1 MKSTFKLTTL
11 LATLVLLTT
20 ACEKPENP
28 TGNGSNNSDPKERT
42 IVYAV
47 GENENRTTLRNE
59 GEWDVL
65 LDQFCKQAQEGS
77 EVVFYNMN
85 QTTYLQSKGTSKT
98 NRTITTTSRDEMK
111 QWMKDMEKQG
121 LTVRVTYND
130 STGTWHGEA
139 YATAPTTNTND
150 MIIGT
155 WRLNCMVVTQTDE
168 NDQLVN
174 SDLFAP
180 LEGST
185 MYYSFYN
192 DGSMTISIVNSIDSV
207 TDSGTWRL
215 TSDGELSSEMLPN
228 GVNWNVN
235 WISPYSMIL
244 SRSDLGTDN
253 GNYFYQLQFDAVTT
267 TKKYKKYAHL

>member
-1 MKSTFKLTTL
+1 MKK
-11 LATLVLLTT
+11 
-20 ACEKPENP
+20 
-28 TGNGSNNSDPKERT
+28 
-42 IVYAV
+42 
-47 GENENRTTLRNE
+47 
-59 GEWDVL
+59 
-65 LDQFCKQAQEGS
+65 
-77 EVVFYNMN
+77 
-85 QTTYLQSKGTSKT
+85 
-98 NRTITTTSRDEMK
+98 
-111 QWMKDMEKQG
+111 WMKDMEKQG

-130 STGTWHGEA
+130 TTGTWHGEA

-155 WRLNCMVVTQTDE
+155 WRLNCMVVTQTDA
-168 NDQLVN
+168 NNQLVN

-185 MYYSFYN
+185 MYYRFYN
-192 DGSMTISIVNSIDSV
+192 DGSMTISVVNSIDSV
-207 TDSGTWRL
+207 TDAGTWSL

-244 SRSDLGTDN
+244 SRSDLGTDD

-267 TKKYKKYAHL
+267 TKK

>member
-1 MKSTFKLTTL
+1 M
-11 LATLVLLTT
+11 LLTALALFSA
-20 ACEKPENP
+20 ACEKPETP
-28 TGNGSNNSDPKERT
+28 NGGSDNNDPKERV
-42 IVYAV
+42 IIYSV
-47 GENENRTTLRNE
+47 GESESRQTLKNDA
-59 GEWDVL
+59 EWDAML
-65 LDQFCKQAQEGS
+65 EKLCDRAQDGS

-85 QTTYLQSKGTSKT
+85 QTTYIQSKGASKT
-98 NRTITTTSRDEMK
+98 NRTINTTSRDEMK
-111 QWMKDMEKQG
+111 KWMKDMEKQG

-130 STGTWHGEA
+130 TTGTWHGEA

-155 WRLNCMVVTQTDE
+155 WRLNCMVVTQTDA
-168 NDQLVN
+168 NNQLVN

-185 MYYSFYN
+185 MYYRFYN
-192 DGSMTISIVNSIDSV
+192 DGSMTISVVNSIDSV
-207 TDSGTWRL
+207 TDAGTWSL

-244 SRSDLGTDN
+244 SRSDLGTDD

-267 TKKYKKYAHL
+267 TKK

>member
-11 LATLVLLTT
+11 LAALVLLTT

-28 TGNGSNNSDPKERT
+28 TGNGNNNSDPKERT
-42 IVYAV
+42 IVYSV
-47 GENENRTTLRNE
+47 GETENRKTLNTD
-59 GEWDVL
+59 GEWDAM
-65 LDQFCKQAQEGS
+65 LDQFCNQAQAGS

-85 QTTYLQSKGTSKT
+85 QTTYIQSKGTSKT
-98 NRTITTTSRDEMK
+98 NRTINTTSRDEMK
-111 QWMKDMEKQG
+111 KWMKDMEKQG

-130 STGTWHGEA
+130 TTGTWHGEA

-155 WRLNCMVVTQTDE
+155 WRLNCMVVTQTDA
-168 NDQLVN
+168 NNQLVN

-180 LEGST
+180 FEGST
-185 MYYSFYN
+185 MYYRFYN
-192 DGSMTISIVNSIDSV
+192 DGSMTISVVNSIDSV

-244 SRSDLGTDN
+244 SRSDLGTDD

-267 TKKYKKYAHL
+267 TKK

>member
-11 LATLVLLTT
+11 LAALVLLTT

-42 IVYAV
+42 IVYSV
-47 GENENRTTLRNE
+47 GETENRKTLNTD
-59 GEWDVL
+59 GEWDAM
-65 LDQFCKQAQEGS
+65 LDQFCNQAQAGS

-85 QTTYLQSKGTSKT
+85 QTTYIQSKGTTKT
-98 NRTITTTSRDEMK
+98 NRTINTTSRDEMK
-111 QWMKDMEKQG
+111 KWMKDMEKQG

-130 STGTWHGEA
+130 TTGTWHGEA
-139 YATAPTTNTND
+139 YATAPTTNTTD

-155 WRLNCMVVTQTDE
+155 WRLNCMVVTQTDA
-168 NDQLVN
+168 NNQLVN

-180 LEGST
+180 FEGST
-185 MYYSFYN
+185 MYYRFYS
-192 DGSMTISIVNSIDSV
+192 DGSMTISVVNSIDSV
-207 TDSGTWRL
+207 TDSGTWSL

-267 TKKYKKYAHL
+267 TKK